1 MSGTEW
7 MIEEQKSGR
16 KTAGKYETVFALGNG
31 YRSLRGQTPFAPPY
45 IPGNFIAGIFDKSE
59 AQVTELVNLAD
70 PLPMDFYVDYE
81 KVGCEG
87 AGCSRS
93 SRRLDMEKGL
103 LITEIDYATANGS
116 AVSISGE
123 RFVSRAN
130 VHKWAEKW
138 TCTAMNFSHRILVS
152 IAIDG
157 STVSSKYNPI
167 EAARHFDVGNTASHE
182 LIAGVSAVSMNV
194 KTFEKGLWVTEAVCL
209 ASASGSLAL
218 RMIRLRQGK
227 EKIEAVFELNLDE
240 GLPVVFYRYGTT
252 WSGRDRV
259 TVGSGEIEVS
269 AQTLQGLKEFVLYG
283 YEKSKADH
291 EAVLRRFWDSS
302 DIVIEG
308 DERAQRGLRFNIF
321 QLYSCASADDD
332 TVSIGAKGLHG
343 EGYRGH
349 VFWDTETFMLP
360 FFIFTQPKI
369 ARNLLSY
376 RYNTIAGAR
385 ENARKGGGR
394 GSRFAWESA
403 DEGTETTPRW
413 GVDYGGNRVR
423 IWTGDI
429 EVHINAD
436 ITYAILKYLQITGD
450 VEFLEKRGFPILLET
465 ALFWADFVLLNEKED
480 RYEIRDVIGP
490 DEFHEH
496 VDNNTFTNYL
506 VKWSLRKTLEYI
518 LLYRKTNPGLIDSVL
533 RDAGITEGDLEK
545 FALIERKMYI
555 PVEKNSEIIE
565 QFEGYSHLQDILVS
579 AHDKNGMPLW
589 PKGVDVTKLG
599 ETTLVKQADVVMLF
613 GMLGEEFSQD
623 IKLKNYD
630 YYEKRTM
637 HKSSLSPSMYAMIG
651 LSINRTSH
659 AYDYFIK
666 AIETDLC
673 DNQGNTDG
681 GLHAASA
688 GGSWQ
693 VAVYGFGGL
702 TVDRENLVHISPWL
716 PSLWKSLSYSF
727 VWRGMTIHVRAVS
740 DGVYAR
746 CTCPGSEEND
756 LSVRVFVYSS
766 ETILSAT
773 ELFISKSIC

>member
-1 MSGTEW
+1 MSGTAW
-7 MIEEQKSGR
+7 IIEEKKSGK

-31 YRSLRGQTPFAPPY
+31 YRSLRGQSPFAPSY

-59 AQVTELVNLAD
+59 AQVTELVNLPD
-70 PLPMDFYVDYE
+70 PLPMQFFVDYE
-81 KVGCEG
+81 KVSTEG
-87 AGCSRS
+87 DGCSS
-93 SRRLDMEKGL
+93 SRRWLDMEKAL
-103 LITEIDYATANGS
+103 LVTEINYSAENGS
-116 AVSISGE
+116 SVSISSE

-130 VHKWAEKW
+130 VHEWTEKW
-138 TCTAMNFSHRILVS
+138 TCMAKNFSHRMLVS

-157 STVSSKYNPI
+157 NIISSKHNPI
-167 EAARHFDVGNTASHE
+167 EAAKHFDVENAASHE
-182 LIAGVSAVSMNV
+182 LAKGLSALSMNV

-209 ASASGSLAL
+209 SPATGSSALGL
-218 RMIRLRQGK
+218 IRVRRGK
-227 EKIEAVFELNLDE
+227 EKIEAVYELNLEE
-240 GLPVVFYRYGTT
+240 GIPVVFYRYGTT
-252 WSGRDRV
+252 WSGRDKE
-259 TVGSGEIEVS
+259 TLGTSESEINAQALRGLNTFVS
-269 AQTLQGLKEFVLYG
+269 YG
-283 YEKSKADH
+283 YENSKADH
-291 EAVLRRFWDSS
+291 EAALRRFWDSS
-302 DIVIEG
+302 DIIIEG
-308 DERAQRGLRFNIF
+308 DERAQRGLRFNIL
-321 QLYSCASADDD
+321 QLYNCASDTDD

-376 RYNTIAGAR
+376 RYNTIEGAR
-385 ENARKGGGR
+385 ENARKNTMR

-403 DEGTETTPRW
+403 DAGTETTPQW

-450 VEFLEKRGFPILLET
+450 VYFLETRGFPLLLET
-465 ALFWADFVLLNEKED
+465 ALFWSDFVLFNEKED

-518 LLYRKTNPGLIDSVL
+518 VLYQKTNPFLIETAL
-533 RDAGITEGDLEK
+533 HNAGIAEADLEK
-545 FALIERKMYI
+545 WKLIEHKMYI
-555 PVEKNSEIIE
+555 PIKENSEIIE
-565 QFEGYSHLQDILVS
+565 QFEGYSQLKDILVS
-579 AHDKNGMPLW
+579 EHDENGMPLW

-599 ETTLVKQADVVMLF
+599 ETTLLKQADVVMLF
-613 GMLGEEFSQD
+613 GMLGEEFTHD
-623 IKLKNYD
+623 IKQKNYI

-651 LSINRTSH
+651 LSINRTDH

-666 AIETDLC
+666 AIETDLS
-673 DNQGNTDG
+673 DNQGNTDS

-702 TVDRENLVHISPWL
+702 TVDRENRVHINPWL
-716 PSLWKSLSYSF
+716 PPLWTSLSYSF
-727 VWRGMTIHVRAVS
+727 AWRGIIIHVKAVS
-740 DGVYAR
+740 DGVYVR
-746 CTCPGSEEND
+746 CSLLEEKD
-756 LSVRVFVYSS
+756 LDCVVSIIVYKQKVN
-766 ETILSAT
+766 LSHKD
-773 ELFISKSIC
+773 LFIPK